1 MKISNKLI
9 EDYRSKKITRAQLSK
24 LTGLDG
30 ENIYGILWKR
40 NIKIWDLKRK
50 TLNEV
55 NFERDI
61 ELYKKRKLTRED
73 IATRHNIKLVSVNGR
88 LYKKKI
94 EFWDKRKKK
103 TKTQTSKYFN
113 WRELKN
119 NIMSCYNK

>member
-24 LTGLDG
+24 LTGLDW

-50 TLNEV
+50 TLDEK
-55 NFERDI
+55 NFERDV
-61 ELYKKRKLTRED
+61 ELYKKRKLTRKD
-73 IATRHNIKLVSVNGR
+73 IADRHNIKMVTVAKR
-88 LYKKKI
+88 LYERRV

-119 NIMSCYNK
+119 NIMTCYNK